1 MTETT
6 NTPQPAT
13 AEAVGL
19 KISAM
24 NPLREINGEE
34 QIPVAIGGKNYRIS
48 AALLYGKSAY
58 QIAVEQGYTGSMAE
72 WLVSLKGE
80 KGDDG
85 TPGVQGEPG
94 QEGKRGDAGP
104 QGEQG
109 PRGPQGEAGPAMP
122 GLNIIATLTDTSELP
137 SFATARAMDTYIIG
151 THFWAKLTSSE
162 AWDDLGTFDG
172 PAGMSAYD
180 LAVRNGFVGTE
191 EQWLNS
197 LKGHDGIGLQIRG
210 SLPNTDSLPTA
221 GQKSGDA
228 YIIDRTMWVWDTTK
242 WSEVGQVGPDGKS
255 AYQIA
260 VELGFKGTPTEWLE
274 YLRGPEGKVGPQGI
288 QGPAGENANAIQ
300 IKGDLAEA
308 GLLPES
314 GTLGDAYFVGDDLY
328 IWRTGGWV
336 NKGPLRG
343 PEGPQGKEGEQGL
356 KGDIGPR
363 GKDNYE
369 IAVENGYRGTVQEW
383 IASIRGEPGPAGK
396 EGPRGPAGPDGKSAY
411 AIALTQGFVGDEN
424 AWLASLKGATGQG
437 ITIRGE
443 VASEAAL
450 PADAKQA
457 DAYLIGDNLWVKTE
471 TGWYDCGL
479 VRGPAGLS
487 AYEVAKKA
495 GFSGTVDAWLLS
507 LKGEKGNDGEPGVQ
521 GNPGPTGQGLTPKG
535 KVVSVEDL
543 AGIEN
548 PQVGWMVY
556 VGTNTYIYDGTNWV
570 DHGTNAG
577 PQGKQGNQGIPGQT
591 AYEVAKANGFSGN
604 VTEWLNS
611 LKGEPGKDAYAIAV
625 EQGFVGDKAAWLLSL
640 KGTTGD
646 QGPEGPTGPMGPGVK
661 ILGKL
666 TNVSELPSSGA
677 PGDGYLIDGNFWGWT
692 GSAYEDMGKIQGP
705 MGDPGPRGIPGKIGP
720 QGDQGPIGP
729 DGKAGNRWVVL
740 PRDPQAV
747 DGKLGDLYLNSN
759 TLEYFEKTSDVLWV
773 SLGHIGGG
781 NVYLPSADG
790 NKKVM
795 FEGSW
800 VDLWADEIPSPGL
813 YFRTDKGWEPV
824 TVISFPIAKPA
835 DGTLDVSKSQVFHL
849 DGKKDYTI
857 TFTNLPADKALT
869 IPVTFDGTGGMISWE
884 SRVVWSRNEAPV
896 MGTTRTTIVLF
907 WDGKNLTGSTSLVV

>member
-6 NTPQPAT
+6 NLALPAA

-19 KISAM
+19 KISGM
-24 NPLREINGEE
+24 NPLRVITGEE

-48 AALLYGKSAY
+48 AALLYGKDAY
-58 QIAVEQGYTGSMAE
+58 TIAVEQGFTGTQAE
-72 WLVSLKGE
+72 WLASLKGE
-80 KGDDG
+80 KGNDG
-85 TPGVQGEPG
+85 TPGDQGLPG
-94 QEGKRGDAGP
+94 DAGPRGDAGP
-104 QGEQG
+104 EGKAG
-109 PRGPQGEAGPAMP
+109 PRGPQGPAGPAMP

-137 SFATARAMDTYIIG
+137 DFATAKVADTYVIG
-151 THFWAKLTSSE
+151 VHFWAKLSASDTWE
-162 AWDDLGTFDG
+162 DLGTFDG
-172 PAGMSAYD
+172 PAGMSAYE

-191 EQWLNS
+191 EQWLES

-228 YIIDRTMWVWDTTK
+228 YIINRTMWVWDTTK

-255 AYQIA
+255 AYEVA
-260 VELGFKGTPTEWLE
+260 LEHGYKGTPSEWLE
-274 YLRGPEGKVGPQGI
+274 YLRGPEGKVGPQGK

-308 GLLPES
+308 ALLPEA
-314 GTLGDAYFVGDDLY
+314 GALGDAYFVGEDLY
-328 IWRTGGWV
+328 VWRTTGWV

-343 PEGPQGKEGEQGL
+343 EQGKQGP
-356 KGDIGPR
+356 KGDQGVQGEPGPR
-363 GKDNYE
+363 GKDNYQ
-369 IAVENGYRGTVQEW
+369 IAVENGYKGTVQEW
-383 IASIRGEPGPAGK
+383 IASIRGEPGPQGK
-396 EGPRGPAGPDGKSAY
+396 QGPAGPTGPDGKTAY
-411 AIALTQGFVGDEN
+411 QIAVEQGFVGDET
-424 AWLASLKGATGQG
+424 AWLLSLHGPMGQG

-471 TGWYDCGL
+471 TSWHDCGP
-479 VRGPAGLS
+479 VRGPVGLS

-507 LKGEKGNDGEPGVQ
+507 LKGEKGNDGEPGAR
-521 GNPGPTGQGLTPKG
+521 GEAGPTGRGVIPKG
-535 KVVSVEDL
+535 KVVNVSDL

-548 PQVGWMVY
+548 PEIGWMVY
-556 VGTNTYIYDGTNWV
+556 VGTNTYIYDGTQWI
-570 DHGTNAG
+570 DHGSNAG

-591 AYEVAKANGFSGN
+591 AFEVAQAAGFTGN

-611 LKGEPGKDAYAIAV
+611 LKGEAGKDAYAIAV

-640 KGTTGD
+640 KGTQGD
-646 QGPEGPTGPMGPGVK
+646 EGPQGPAGPMGPGVN

-666 TNVSELPSSGA
+666 TNTSELPASGT

-692 GSAYEDMGKIQGP
+692 GSAFEDLGKIQGP
-705 MGDPGPRGIPGKIGP
+705 MGDPGPRGIPGKQGP
-720 QGDQGPIGP
+720 TGDQGPVGP

-759 TLEYFEKTSDVLWV
+759 TLEYFEKTTDVLWV

-781 NVYLPSADG
+781 NVYLPSSDG

-795 FEGSW
+795 YNGNW
-800 VDLWADEIPSPGL
+800 KDLWADEIPEPGL

-824 TVISFPIAKPA
+824 KVISFPIVKPVA
-835 DGTLDVSKSQVFHL
+835 GELDLTKAQVFHL
-849 DGKKDYTI
+849 DGTKDHNI
-857 TFTNLPADKALT
+857 TFVGLPVDRALT

-884 SRVVWSRNEAPV
+884 SRVIWSRNEAPV
-896 MGTTRTTIVLF
+896 MGTTRTTIVLY